1 MPSNVPRRGPE
12 TAFRNIGRFFCAF
25 SDLEAELNRAVS
37 LVFQLQDHPAGEA
50 VSAQLDI
57 ARKIDLV
64 RAAVKSATTA
74 NGFELPED
82 WKLEADEVL
91 AKIHGINSEK
101 RVPFAHGQLQA
112 LESGEIRIVRITA
125 RGGQLRPHEDL
136 IDDARMEVVLRGIV
150 ECKQGMELLTRR
162 LRTIVVQVNGFAPIA
177 VGGGS
182 VTVMTSTTS
191 SVGEE
196 PGSP

>member
-1 MPSNVPRRGPE
+1 MPSNVPDRGQE

-25 SDLEAELNRAVS
+25 SELEAELNRAVS
-37 LVFQLQDHPAGEA
+37 FVFQLQDHPAGEA

-64 RAAVKSATTA
+64 RAAVRSATTA
-74 NGFELPED
+74 NGVDLPEN
-82 WKLEADEVL
+82 WKLDADDAL
-91 AKIHGINSEK
+91 AKIHRINSDK
-101 RVPFAHGQLQA
+101 RVPFAHGRLQA
-112 LESGEIRIVRITA
+112 LGSGEIRIIRITA
-125 RGGQLRPHEDL
+125 RGGQLKLHEDF
-136 IDDARMEVVLRGIV
+136 IDDARMEAVLREIM
-150 ECKQGMELLTRR
+150 ECKLGIELLTRR

-191 SVGEE
+191 SVSEE